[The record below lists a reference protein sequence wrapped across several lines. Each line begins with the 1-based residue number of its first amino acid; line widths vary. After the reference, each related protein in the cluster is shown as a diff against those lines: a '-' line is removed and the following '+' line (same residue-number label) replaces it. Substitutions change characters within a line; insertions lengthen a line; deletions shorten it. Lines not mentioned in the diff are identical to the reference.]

1 MISAASSRRL
11 SGQRLSRSWMA
22 GLGFAWLLLGGVLN
36 AQEPVDTRPTV
47 ARPAPPAAG
56 QPPAPLPDS
65 QRMVSLALYF
75 AVLVGLAGAG
85 LYLLRNGLPLRS
97 LRSGDARK
105 LQIVEMR
112 ALGNRQFLLV
122 VEYEQNRMLL
132 GVTPGKI
139 DYLCPLEAAGS
150 SRFEAPPEPLGVS

>member
-1 MISAASSRRL
+1 
-11 SGQRLSRSWMA
+11 
-22 GLGFAWLLLGGVLN
+22 
-36 AQEPVDTRPTV
+36 
-47 ARPAPPAAG
+47 
-56 QPPAPLPDS
+56 
-65 QRMVSLALYF
+65 MVSLALYF

-139 DYLCPLEAAGS
+139 DYLCPLEAGGS